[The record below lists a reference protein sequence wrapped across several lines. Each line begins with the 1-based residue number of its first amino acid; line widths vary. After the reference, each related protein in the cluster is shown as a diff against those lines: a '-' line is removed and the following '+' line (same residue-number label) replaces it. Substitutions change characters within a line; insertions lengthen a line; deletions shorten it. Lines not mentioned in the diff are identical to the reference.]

1 LLINKLRN
9 LRVFTLTD
17 YLAVLYNA
25 SKEFPELEALM
36 PSSKTVEELLKSGD

>member
-17 YLAVLYNA
+17 YLAVHTT
-25 SKEFPELEALM
+25 PVR
-36 PSSKTVEELLKSGD
+36 SSQS